1 MQGLG
6 PASSADERGAM
17 TRRPSRPVRPRSDP
31 ASSASPGLGPG
42 QSLRFRASEP
52 EDLVAASV
60 VTLGFAP
67 EESLVMLTF
76 GRGPCFHA
84 RVDLPPPDAPPAA
97 ITGLMEALLAPAV
110 KHRIEQVAFVF
121 WCDEP
126 ARTGPLAH
134 RLVDELSAV
143 GIEIVAQVRQS
154 QGRVFPPGAHADDA
168 MVGSPLEV
176 GWEGRVSDPWSH
188 PFLAEFVLAGHVVA
202 GSRSEVEA
210 SVAPDAARTLAVRAA
225 WSDRDQPI
233 VASATVD
240 VVERVRGLAARGG
253 VLSAR
258 EVADLLDLL
267 QTPHQYARAWC
278 PRSRREARAHA
289 DLWAGVVRATP
300 PGWVAGPAGLLALA
314 AAYAGDGALAWCA
327 VDRAQDDQ
335 PGDALTSYVASLLT
349 SATHPDEYAPRWAR
363 ST

>member
-1 MQGLG
+1 
-6 PASSADERGAM
+6 M
-17 TRRPSRPVRPRSDP
+17 TRRPSRPTRPRSHREP
-31 ASSASPGLGPG
+31 PPGSSAGPSPSSAGT
-42 QSLRFRASEP
+42 SLRLRASEP

-60 VTLGFAP
+60 ATLGFAP

-76 GRGPCFHA
+76 GSGPCFHA
-84 RVDLPPPDAPPAA
+84 RVDLPPPDASPAA
-97 ITGLMEALLAPAV
+97 VTGLMESLLAPAL

-134 RLVDELSAV
+134 RLVEEFSAV
-143 GIEIVAQVRQS
+143 GIEVIAQVRQS
-154 QGRVFPPGAHADDA
+154 EGRVFPPGAHADDG

-188 PFLAEFVLAGHVVA
+188 PFLAEVVLAGHVVA
-202 GSRSEVEA
+202 GSRHDVEA
-210 SVAPDAARTLAVRAA
+210 SVAPDPARALAVRAA
-225 WSDRDQPI
+225 WSDRAAPLVDP
-233 VASATVD
+233 AAVD
-240 VVERVRGLAARGG
+240 VVERVRGLAARGE

-267 QTPHQYARAWC
+267 EVPAQYARAWC
-278 PRSRREARAHA
+278 PRSRREARVHA

-300 PGWVAGPAGLLALA
+300 PGWVAAPAGLLALA

-327 VDRAQDDQ
+327 VDRAQRDQ
-335 PGDALTSYVASLLT
+335 PGDRLTSAVAALLMA
-349 SATHPDEYAPRWAR
+349 ATHPDEYAPRWLEAG
-363 ST
+363 